1 MRYGNIE
8 VLGGKGD
15 GKCREIYKV
24 DFTPDSLSSSAQGTY
39 AFPQLCPV
47 TGCTAANNRECES
60 RNLFPHWIAEMNG
73 NGAGVACLRLDAG
86 QLEGFGMDDTY
97 ISANACYTESVYFW
111 RKFYAIRFAIM
122 MSIPA
127 CCCMAVGRL
136 RLFATSPPEQE
147 LPPWRRP

>member
-1 MRYGNIE
+1 MRYEDYRTVSEG
-8 VLGGKGD
+8 VRGSS

-39 AFPQLCPV
+39 AFPQLCPI

-60 RNLFPHWIAEMNG
+60 RRTFRSREAEMNG
-73 NGAGVACLRLDAG
+73 NGTGIACLRLDAG
-86 QLEGFGMDDTY
+86 QLEGSDPY
-97 ISANACYTESVYFW
+97 ISANECYTESVYFW